1 MLSNNSLESF
11 NLPLEKMPSLCRIGL
26 DWFSY
31 LLPPGPRVIEK
42 SADDFVAP
50 EEIHQKQG
58 KTPYASNKQIA
69 ES

>member
-1 MLSNNSLESF
+1 MLLNNPLETF

-31 LLPPGPRVIEK
+31 LLPPGPKVIEK
-42 SADDFVAP
+42 AGEDFVAP
-50 EEIHQKQG
+50 DEAQKQG
-58 KTPYASNKQIA
+58 KTPYASNKHIA